1 MRCLRKSTTWR
12 ASASA
17 FVAWLACVTVAS
29 GATPAQPVAAG
40 PGCGR
45 ADVAP
50 VVAAAVNARVADRN
64 ALDVSVLACEIG
76 SQVEIDAAL
85 PEPGARLGRP
95 ARFRLMNRDRQ
106 VGYAVAIATGPVA
119 QVQASRPIA
128 MGAVLG
134 VEDLLL
140 VTAEA
145 TGVLMEPLP
154 AIQAL
159 VGTRAVRALAAREVV
174 TARVARIPPAV
185 RSGDRVVIRATLGGV
200 EITGVA
206 TAQQTGGIGDV
217 IRLVNQ
223 DSRRALRGRI
233 TGKGEVEVVHGS

>member
-1 MRCLRKSTTWR
+1 M
-12 ASASA
+12 AG
-17 FVAWLACVTVAS
+17 AWLTCLTAVA
-29 GATPAQPVAAG
+29 AAQQGQAVPAG

-50 VVAAAVNARVADRN
+50 VVAAAVNTRIRDGN
-64 ALDVSVLACEIG
+64 ALDVRVLACEIG
-76 SQVEIDAAL
+76 SGVEIDGAL

-95 ARFRLMNRDRQ
+95 VRFRLMNRDRQ
-106 VGYAVAIATGPVA
+106 VGYAVAIATGAVA
-119 QVQASRPIA
+119 QVQTSRPIA

-134 VEDLLL
+134 VADLSL
-140 VTAEA
+140 VNGEA
-145 TGVLMEPLP
+145 TGALMEPLP
-154 AIQAL
+154 RLEAL
-159 VGTRAVRALAAREVV
+159 VGTRAVRALAAGEVV

-185 RSGDRVVIRATLGGV
+185 RSGNRVVIRATLGGV

-233 TGKGEVEVVHGS
+233 TGKGEAEVVHGS